1 MTAPL
6 DWYFD
11 VISPFAYL
19 QWRRLRRDHAGVAL
33 NPKPAL
39 AKQGVSFG
47 LPHQLSAADVEV
59 VNIFLE
65 ERVATGHVE
74 DLIRKAVD
82 QVLKASN

>member
-1 MTAPL
+1 M
-6 DWYFD
+6 
-11 VISPFAYL
+11 
-19 QWRRLRRDHAGVAL
+19 
-33 NPKPAL
+33 NPTPAL
-39 AKQGVSFG
+39 AKQGVAFG

-74 DLIRKAVD
+74 ELIRKAVD